1 MNPTLRSVLAAVLVV
16 LLILALGSLALHLA
30 FFLIGL
36 FFFLAIIAAITWV
49 VGTVWRE
56 TQRR

>member
-1 MNPTLRSVLAAVLVV
+1 MTSTLRSVLVAVLVV
-16 LLILALGSLALHLA
+16 LLVLAFGSMLFHLA
-30 FFLIGL
+30 AFLIGIL
-36 FFFLAIIAAITWV
+36 FFLAIIAAVTWV